1 MINWIG
7 ALAAVVAFFQLLKH
21 FRVIAVS
28 AQVIA
33 QSGDVVAILNNRTL
47 SDLEKEKSMQRFSVQ
62 FFTAFLRILA
72 GSAGALAIPTAA
84 LWLLE
89 KAGALHLDEVMSTAH
104 SWPFLAVSVALGI
117 AMLRLNRPSGNPS

>member
-1 MINWIG
+1 MIHWMG
-7 ALAAVVAFFQLLKH
+7 ALAAVMAFFQLLKQ

-33 QSGDVVAILNNRTL
+33 RSGDVVAILNNRTL

-89 KAGALHLDEVMSTAH
+89 KAGVLNLDTVMATAI

-117 AMLRLNRPSGNPS
+117 AMLRLHRRSGTPL